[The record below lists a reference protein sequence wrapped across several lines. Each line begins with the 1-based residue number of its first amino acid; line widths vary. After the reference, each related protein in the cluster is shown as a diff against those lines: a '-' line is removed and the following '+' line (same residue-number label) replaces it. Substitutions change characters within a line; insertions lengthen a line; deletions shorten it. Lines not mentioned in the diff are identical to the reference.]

1 MSRSTRRPYMAV
13 TGKSSARSDKR
24 LAHKGVR
31 RAHKQSLK
39 TCTDFEDFLLPHQFE
54 CHWNEVYCWSRDG
67 KQSYFSQWSDSHDSA
82 EVQFYRK
89 LMRK

>member
-13 TGKSSARSDKR
+13 TGVSSAKSDKR

-31 RAHKQSLK
+31 RAHKASLK
-39 TCTDFEDFLLPHQFE
+39 TCTDFENFLLPHNRE

-67 KQSYFSQWSDSHDSA
+67 KQRSFSHSGDSLDPS